1 MQIILCHLVVE
12 VMFVQRHTQI
22 IPINLGLCLVDYV
35 CDVLV
40 IESAREQHLTIVNQ

>member
-1 MQIILCHLVVE
+1 MQIILCHLVLE

-35 CDVLV
+35 CNVLI
-40 IESAREQHLTIVNQ
+40 IESARAQHLTIVNQ